1 MCTYLSTQWEITD
14 AKIRVDC
21 DSSCQCQLNI
31 LHIYHPVSYWE
42 DIFRSCVQHI
52 LKPSLPCS
60 FCIWAYISF
69 TLSRLYIP
77 FETCGCFQILMKF
90 YKIHYQEVRIFKIWT
105 WLPGKIYLCHF
116 GRSLTKW
123 KTSFL
128 LYLKWFGAPCKFH
141 AVFHYFAP
149 KQASYWHKLHK
160 WVGVSL
166 NWCEPYDGL
175 MGH

>member
-1 MCTYLSTQWEITD
+1 VQAKESAFVYIVMCTYLSTQREI
-14 AKIRVDC
+14 AYVKIRVDC

-90 YKIHYQEVRIFKIWT
+90 YKIHYQEVRILKYELDCQEKF
-105 WLPGKIYLCHF
+105 IYVTL
-116 GRSLTKW
+116 
-123 KTSFL
+123 
-128 LYLKWFGAPCKFH
+128 
-141 AVFHYFAP
+141 V
-149 KQASYWHKLHK
+149 
-160 WVGVSL
+160 VV
-166 NWCEPYDGL
+166 
-175 MGH
+175 